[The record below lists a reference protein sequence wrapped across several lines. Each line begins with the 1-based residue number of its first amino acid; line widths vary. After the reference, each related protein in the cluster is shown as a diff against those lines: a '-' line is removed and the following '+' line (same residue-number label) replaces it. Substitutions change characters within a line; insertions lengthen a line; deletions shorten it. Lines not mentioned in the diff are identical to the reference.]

1 LPAALR
7 DAQIR
12 FNQECASVLKHMADH
27 LEVKPSASND
37 ELDVFLKHLSQSLN
51 VSGSTLPALT
61 KAQGV
66 STLSRQIRDQ
76 LTELSQD
83 VCGRDLSSS

>member
-1 LPAALR
+1 
-7 DAQIR
+7 
-12 FNQECASVLKHMADH
+12 
-27 LEVKPSASND
+27 
-37 ELDVFLKHLSQSLN
+37 
-51 VSGSTLPALT
+51 LPALT

-83 VCGRDLSSS
+83 VCGRDL